1 MIGFTVT
8 RNGRKVDIRFP
19 CLEKDIRRV
28 QNELE
33 IPYETDTRV
42 KILAVDSDIEQL
54 SALEGQE
61 SDLDYLNLLGRLMYG
76 MDEHEYSQFRM
87 GLYHETVFDLKD
99 MINIALV
106 PGRYSIITDDLH
118 ESGLDHEMDVRGGI
132 PTSEV
137 DITDYSIVAKK
148 LLDSGKCEKTPYGTL
163 YVNEEIPI
171 EEFFDGKHLPPY
183 FDRQFQVACF
193 LENDTD
199 KDFLMLPCTDAE
211 LLRSAK
217 RLGTSFPYDLK
228 VSIED
233 FSDHNNELTA
243 RLIRNADIYTLNR
256 YATLVDG
263 FDEDEKEKFKAVLS
277 YVDRVFKDLG
287 GLGSLAA
294 ATKIGSAL
302 DAFTYYPNAM
312 CDEELGMTLLD
323 EHDVPEELWEYFDSE
338 SYGED
343 FRADEHGDFSADGYV
358 GINDSQTLRNAM
370 NQNQGMGGIQ

>member
-8 RNGRKVDIRFP
+8 RNGRKADIRFP

-287 GLGSLAA
+287 GLGSLSA

-312 CDEELGMTLLD
+312 CDDELGMSLLE

-343 FRADEHGDFSADGYV
+343 FRADERGDFSADGYV
-358 GINDSQTLRNAM
+358 GINDSQALRNAM